1 MSKKFSH
8 MTKQLVFYLFCQ
20 TFKNCL
26 VKRSKRGVYVLVMG
40 VHFFVH
46 ILCCKLDSLHS
57 CFWFFNLKAFS
68 NLYLCKAKRKACSN
82 LCCAAV
88 FQVMTTL
95 LRIKLWLLWR
105 KRKVRQILQRLGEK
119 KVILQLAGPQNGL
132 AKSRRH
138 QKIPSGIVT
147 FVFLFTYLCFFEFH
161 FKILVK
167 TYVIFGTYLNT

>member
-1 MSKKFSH
+1 MGYIYWS
-8 MTKQLVFYLFCQ
+8 
-20 TFKNCL
+20 
-26 VKRSKRGVYVLVMG
+26 GVYI
-40 VHFFVH
+40 FVH
-46 ILCCKLDSLHS
+46 TLHCKLDSLHS
-57 CFWFFNLKAFS
+57 CFLFFNLKTFS

-132 AKSRRH
+132 AKSRPP

-147 FVFLFTYLCFFEFH
+147 YCFTYL
-161 FKILVK
+161 L
-167 TYVIFGTYLNT
+167 TYAFLSFISKS